1 METSVSLVCSR
12 VRVEEKMLLAAF
24 EERGVEVRRYDERD
38 LILDLQHPEASEIA
52 SSDVAFLRPIAHSRT
67 LALSEVL
74 ESWGIRTVNSH
85 RTIAVTGDKSS
96 TTAALVRN
104 GVPCP
109 SVRVAFDGPA
119 ALRAAED
126 LGYPVVFKP
135 VVGSWGRLISRVN
148 DRDAAEALIEHK
160 TMLGSPTHGIFYV
173 QEYVDKPGRDIRV
186 FTIGGEPVAAIYRYS
201 AHWVTNTAR
210 GATARVCPLYPEL
223 VDICRRASRAVGG
236 GLLAVDLLESE
247 DSLLVNEINHTME
260 FRNSVEPTGVDIPG
274 LMVEY
279 VISQSREGDSR

>member
-38 LILDLQHPEASEIA
+38 LTLDLHHPEASEIA

-210 GATARVCPLYPEL
+210 GATVRACPLYPEL
-223 VDICRRASRAVGG
+223 VDVCRRASRAVGG

-247 DSLLVNEINHTME
+247 DTLLVNEINHTME